1 MARKSKDFQDLM
13 KQGQS
18 SQDKR
23 KNLEAQR
30 KKMSEVLEQ
39 FVEPYVES
47 LEFHKLYSNQLPILD
62 IDQYKGLLNIAAI
75 SWNTAFIED
84 TEDTE
89 AQDQA
94 RQMIDDF
101 LERFVL
107 PAGVNIQDQ
116 ARKMIEK
123 LIARKHQHFSHIEEY
138 ITEVDITECVNRY
151 IAPTI

>member
-1 MARKSKDFQDLM
+1 MANATLREQDLM

-47 LEFHKLYSNQLPILD
+47 LELYSFRSDTLPNFD
-62 IDQYKGLLNIAAI
+62 VTHYESLLNIAAMA
-75 SWNTAFIED
+75 WNMAFLED
-84 TEDTE
+84 IEDTE
-89 AQDQA
+89 AQDKA
-94 RQMIDDF
+94 RQMIDEF

-123 LIARKHQHFSHIEEY
+123 LIAREIVRIKPKDVQSNYLYYQKKQGQYFI
-138 ITEVDITECVNRY
+138 
-151 IAPTI
+151 